1 MVDIKKIFE
10 DSFNL
15 LNKQRKLII
24 PFFLATAI
32 PLALIFLFVQF
43 SGLSPLLRELAAAEG
58 EFQEQ
63 KVDYLLDK
71 ENLRDE
77 NYTFELLGYLGK
89 DRANS
94 PYHDQFS
101 DYLAEKGFDYSGFI
115 PLFNA
120 KNGIMLG
127 IFILLGIV
135 GTIYFSVMSYTVI
148 SPATAKKKA
157 MNAAEAANKLVFR
170 FILVRILLAI
180 IFIAPLIILGI
191 AAYLWG
197 SFAAFAVFMALI
209 VLYMAYLI
217 FAGIKLLFTLPIM
230 FIEDRGAFA
239 SLKQSFT
246 STKGRFKQVFFIGFV
261 IWGIGIFINSFV
273 AQPLYDIFYNFIFGP
288 NFLKIFANF
297 IFLLLFLALES
308 IVMTFQRIFLFNA
321 YLDYKA
327 NLKNQQGGK

>member
-1 MVDIKKIFE
+1 MAE
-10 DSFNL
+10 
-15 LNKQRKLII
+15 
-24 PFFLATAI
+24 
-32 PLALIFLFVQF
+32 VQADF
-43 SGLSPLLRELAAAEG
+43 D
-58 EFQEQ
+58 EQ
-63 KVDYLLDK
+63 KTDYLLDTGNIK
-71 ENLRDE
+71 DK
-77 NYTFELLGYLGK
+77 NYTLELLGYLGK

-94 PYHDQFS
+94 PYQDQFD
-101 DYLAEKGFDYSGFI
+101 DYLTEKGFDYSGFI

-127 IFILLGIV
+127 IFILLGIG

-157 MNAAEAANKLVFR
+157 MNAAEATNRLVFR